1 VLDFNVGFPTYTEL
15 RPEDYIMTNE
25 NMGASE
31 DSVPVVDPWTS
42 IGLRERILGTGL
54 VEILEDLET
63 RQFAM
68 FPPEARAY
76 MLRTKRMELVR
87 ARILETVSDMPVF
100 EPLGIIERIRDYLP
114 DAFGSEVVNFSE
126 YIGDS
131 HECLRRS
138 ADAPLLEGKQFR
150 NKFGE
155 FSHPVFQKAAIE
167 RDVICAEVEEDA
179 RRKDRYRTASFMVV
193 PIVVQDRTF
202 GVFSFADKGD
212 KAAEELY
219 GQLDVEEIGRFARTF
234 GNTLTDKVEKSH
246 DGLTGLLNR
255 THFVQALADLLTVA
269 QRDDK
274 PISVVY
280 ADLDHFKQVNDVHGH
295 AVGDVVLEELAEI
308 LRSAV
313 RYSGPDKD
321 LVARMGGEEFAV
333 ALPISQEQSVNRAHV
348 IRDKIRAHD
357 FPTVGKL
364 TASIGIRSW
373 TISNGV
379 ITVDEILRQ
388 ADEAMY
394 HRKQNGR
401 DGVTRYEEIA

>member
-1 VLDFNVGFPTYTEL
+1 
-15 RPEDYIMTNE
+15 MTNE
-25 NMGASE
+25 KADG
-31 DSVPVVDPWTS
+31 SVNPVPAVDPWGL

-54 VEILEDLET
+54 EEILEDLET
-63 RQFAM
+63 RQFAK
-68 FPPEARAY
+68 FPAEARGY

-100 EPLGIIERIRDYLP
+100 EPHGIIERIRDFLP
-114 DAFGSEVVNFSE
+114 HAFGSEVVNFSE

-131 HECLRRS
+131 HGCLRRQ

-155 FSHPVFQKAAIE
+155 FSHPVFYQAAVE
-167 RDVICAEVEEDA
+167 QRVICAEVQENA

-193 PIVVQDRTF
+193 PIVVQDRAF
-202 GVFSFADKGD
+202 GVFSFADKAD
-212 KAAEELY
+212 KAAEDIYGRLDEEEL
-219 GQLDVEEIGRFARTF
+219 GRFARTF

-255 THFVQALADLLTVA
+255 THFVQALDDLLTVA
-269 QRDDK
+269 LRDDK
-274 PISVVY
+274 PVSVVY

-295 AVGDVVLEELAEI
+295 AVGDVVLMELAEI
-308 LRSAV
+308 LRGAV
-313 RYSGPDKD
+313 RYSGADKD
-321 LVARMGGEEFAV
+321 LVARMGGEEFCV
-333 ALPISQEQSVNRAHV
+333 ALPIAEDSAVARAHT
-348 IRDKIRAHD
+348 IRKKIREHD

-373 TISNGV
+373 SGAKGPIS
-379 ITVDEILRQ
+379 VDDILRH